1 MGRPPNAPSH
11 SPTRPWAPPFHMAG
25 GLLRGTLTP
34 HANKVRQFV
43 LDIPP
48 VPIDTAKAIR
58 ESLAGS
64 TVQPFAAQ
72 QNRIRAL
79 HAKVLDQRAK
89 AAASQKRILE
99 LEDKKEQGLRDIRET
114 RQQETADIVAV
125 VERKLRSRYN
135 KESVAAH
142 DLWKENLE
150 EECEAKRQAWRQQ
163 QQQDNP
169 GTGSNSQ
176 EGGEPDKKRL
186 KLEEDESQQDRETPS
201 TAVDAPNPESLV
213 ATVDDTATA
222 TTIGSDVTVDTDTKK
237 SDALRKQ
244 LLETEAALEK
254 LTETRAEL
262 IWLLKQVIKADEKL
276 SRTSSSSTAAA
287 ATVPKR

>member
-1 MGRPPNAPSH
+1 M
-11 SPTRPWAPPFHMAG
+11 
-25 GLLRGTLTP
+25 TP

-43 LDIPP
+43 LAIPP
-48 VPIDTAKAIR
+48 VPTDTAKAIR

-64 TVQPFAAQ
+64 AVQPFAAQ
-72 QNRIRAL
+72 KNRIRAL

-89 AAASQKRILE
+89 ATASQKRILE

-142 DLWKENLE
+142 DMWKENLE
-150 EECEAKRQAWRQQ
+150 EECEAKRQAWRQLQ
-163 QQQDNP
+163 QEDNP
-169 GTGSNSQ
+169 GTESHSQ
-176 EGGEPDKKRL
+176 EGGEPDKKRA
-186 KLEEDESQQDRETPS
+186 KREDESQQDRETS
-201 TAVDAPNPESLV
+201 VTAVGAPYSESLV
-213 ATVDDTATA
+213 TLDTTA
-222 TTIGSDVTVDTDTKK
+222 TTVVSDATVADTKK
-237 SDALRKQ
+237 SDTLRKK
-244 LLETEAALEK
+244 LLESEAALEK

-276 SRTSSSSTAAA
+276 SRTSTTA
-287 ATVPKR
+287 VPKR

>member
-11 SPTRPWAPPFHMAG
+11 SPTRPWVPPFHMAG

-176 EGGEPDKKRL
+176 EGGEPDKKRV
-186 KLEEDESQQDRETPS
+186 KLEEDESQQDRETPNA
-201 TAVDAPNPESLV
+201 AVDAPNPENLV
-213 ATVDDTATA
+213 ATMDDTATA
-222 TTIGSDVTVDTDTKK
+222 TTIVSDTRVDTDTKK

-276 SRTSSSSTAAA
+276 SRTSSSTAAA

>member
-11 SPTRPWAPPFHMAG
+11 SPTRPWVPPFHMAG

-150 EECEAKRQAWRQQ
+150 EECEAKRQARRQQ

-186 KLEEDESQQDRETPS
+186 KLEEDESQQDRETPN
-201 TAVDAPNPESLV
+201 TAVDAPTPESLV
-213 ATVDDTATA
+213 ATMDDA
-222 TTIGSDVTVDTDTKK
+222 TTANTIVSDARVDTDTKK
-237 SDALRKQ
+237 SDALRNQ
-244 LLETEAALEK
+244 LLESEAALEK

>member
-11 SPTRPWAPPFHMAG
+11 SPTRPWVPPFHMAG

-142 DLWKENLE
+142 DLWKEHLE

-176 EGGEPDKKRL
+176 EGGEPDKKRV

-276 SRTSSSSTAAA
+276 SRTSSSTAAA